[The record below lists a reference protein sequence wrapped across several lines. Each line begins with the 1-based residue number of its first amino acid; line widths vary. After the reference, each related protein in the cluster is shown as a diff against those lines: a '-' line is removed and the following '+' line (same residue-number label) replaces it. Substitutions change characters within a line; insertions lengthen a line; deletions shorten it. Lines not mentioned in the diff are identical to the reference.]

1 MWGTYVSEDRE
12 RFDHKLKVG
21 VIVNY
26 FSEQI
31 LKRDY
36 ELYSLIPINHEKIIK
51 EYNLKTV
58 FIDGDFLTSTNPWKD
73 FRLEDIINQL
83 KKLNVD
89 IYLIN
94 NNNLS
99 DLDYNDVKNIS
110 FDYNSKVN
118 KRYKNEI
125 TLPLLVNE
133 HLLNPM
139 STNIEH
145 DILLVKTH
153 GSINSSLE
161 NYDLMNLSISSYSY
175 VNINKKNTVKLI
187 DEIRK
192 SKVIYIEYSQNYDVS
207 VLKYIELFSL
217 SLNKLIIFDP
227 LYQYE
232 SEYKLHIHSDI
243 NIKDYIVNLINKPM
257 LYRMEI
263 VPRNRKVLLNHSLIT
278 RQKFSEIIKN
288 NEIRSRNLK
297 VGIYI
302 EATSYKYL
310 KKIVSQLNK
319 QRNVDIN
326 ILINPQSSEISENAL
341 NDIQNNSRFNIKLL
355 INSEEKIEKP
365 IKVFFDNCKYFLKLS
380 DEVYISEYFVLDQ
393 ILSLEYSKSDLVG
406 KSGHMVY
413 FKTENITV
421 MSDWD
426 VINEF
431 SDHIIFNAYITKLEY
446 INNYL
451 HQRKL
456 ENFDE
461 SLIRRFRKDNKKIY
475 IGNNNGFYIAENSI
489 NESISDVNDS
499 SFYCYGEPVDFE

>member
-12 RFDHKLKVG
+12 KFDHKIKVG

-51 EYNLKTV
+51 KYNLKTV

-99 DLDYNDVKNIS
+99 NMHYNNVKNIN
-110 FDYNSKVN
+110 FDLNLEN
-118 KRYKNEI
+118 NNEDINEI
-125 TLPLLVNE
+125 TLPLLINE
-133 HLLNPM
+133 HLINPITQ
-139 STNIEH
+139 SLEY
-145 DILLVKTH
+145 DILLVKTD
-153 GSINSSLE
+153 GSINSSMDDFDFLDLSTS
-161 NYDLMNLSISSYSY
+161 NYRY

-192 SKVIYIEYSQNYDVS
+192 AKIVYIEYSHNYNIS
-207 VLKYIELFSL
+207 VLKYIELFAI

-232 SEYKLHIHSDI
+232 SEFILSIHSDTK
-243 NIKDYIVNLINKPM
+243 IKEYLCNLINKPM

-263 VPRNRKVLLNHSLIT
+263 IPRNRKALLNHSLIT
-278 RQKFSEIIKN
+278 RQKFSDIIKTTQVSYI
-288 NEIRSRNLK
+288 EPK

-302 EATSYKYL
+302 EATNYEYL
-310 KKIVSQLNK
+310 GEIVTQLDK
-319 QRNVDIN
+319 QRDINLN
-326 ILINPQSSEISENAL
+326 ILINLQTSDISKNELDNL
-341 NDIQNNSRFNIKLL
+341 QTKSRFNIKIIL
-355 INSEEKIEKP
+355 NSEAKIENL
-365 IKVFFDNCKYFLKLS
+365 IKSYFDNCKYFLKLS
-380 DEVYISEYFVLDQ
+380 GEVYISEYYVLDQ
-393 ILSLEYSKSDLVG
+393 VLSLEYSQSDLVG
-406 KSGHMVY
+406 KSGHMIY
-413 FKTENITV
+413 FKTEKVTV
-421 MSDWD
+421 LKDWE
-426 VINEF
+426 VVNEF
-431 SDHIIFNAYITKLEY
+431 SDSIILNTYITKLEY

-461 SLIRRFRKDNKKIY
+461 SLLKRFRKDNKKIY

-489 NESISDVNDS
+489 NESISNVNDS
-499 SFYCYGEPVDFE
+499 IFYCYGEPIDFE